1 MFILLTYSPHQIDD
15 ALEDK
20 DSEQKQYSRGGKPNP
35 FYRQIV
41 FLALKSA
48 ADGVGRY
55 FKPELAVGK
64 GSSFSTAAR
73 AQVLVYTA

>member
-1 MFILLTYSPHQIDD
+1 MYSYRQIDA
-15 ALEDK
+15 ALKGK
-20 DSEQKQYSRGGKPNP
+20 DSEQKQHSGDGKPNP

-41 FLALKSA
+41 LLALKSA

-55 FKPELAVGK
+55 FKPELPLGK

-73 AQVLVYTA
+73 AQVLLYIV